1 MTAVGS
7 VGKIL
12 GEIPAPAVEGLFH
25 VTLLP
30 GRPACYVGRD
40 AFGNAAVL
48 LRASGQG
55 RTVPLRLAGLE
66 ARFAVPSKVAE
77 PGSKERVETLTAIV
91 CLSHEHEVENYF
103 ASATESLIALLPS
116 EPTTAQVVEAVDKLV
131 ALFQKLRRPARGPLA
146 GIVGEICMLYA
157 ARNTA
162 AAVAGWHTDPE
173 DHYDFVIGRLRL
185 DVKASTNRHRA
196 HVVSFEQAN
205 PPPGCLGLLA
215 SIWIETA
222 GGGTSIAELLHLV
235 ESKLATDHDA
245 HSKLRSVVADALGE
259 TFLRAME
266 WRFDLALA
274 KSSLTFYD
282 PTAVPAV
289 RPPLPAG
296 VSGVR
301 FISDFDLCVHVDLGS
316 FARQLDRVETA
327 LLPTE

>member
-1 MTAVGS
+1 MTVAGS

-12 GEIPAPAVEGLFH
+12 QEIPTPSVEGLFH
-25 VTLLP
+25 VTALP
-30 GRPACYVGRD
+30 GHPACYVGRD
-40 AFGNAAVL
+40 ALGNAAVL

-55 RTVPLRLAGLE
+55 RTVPLRLAGIE
-66 ARFAVPSKVAE
+66 AHFAVPSKVAE
-77 PGSKERVETLTAIV
+77 PGSNERIETLTAIV
-91 CLSHEHEVENYF
+91 CLSHEREVETYF
-103 ASATESLIALLPS
+103 AGAAEALIAMLPA
-116 EPTTAQVVEAVDKLV
+116 EPTTAQVAEAVDKLV

-146 GIVGEICMLYA
+146 GMVGEICMLYA

-162 AAVAGWHTDPE
+162 AAVTGWHTDLE
-173 DHYDFVIGRLRL
+173 DHYDFVVGRLRL

-205 PPPGCLGLLA
+205 PPSGCLGLLA

-222 GGGTSIAELLHLV
+222 GGGTSIAELLRLV
-235 ESKLATDHDA
+235 ESRLAMNHGA
-245 HSKLRSVVADALGE
+245 LSKLRSVVADALGE

-274 KSSLTFYD
+274 KSSLMFYD
-282 PTAVPAV
+282 PTTVPAV

-301 FISDFDLCVHVDLGS
+301 FISDFDVCPHVDLES
-316 FARQLDRVETA
+316 FASQLDHGEAAV
-327 LLPTE
+327 LPLG